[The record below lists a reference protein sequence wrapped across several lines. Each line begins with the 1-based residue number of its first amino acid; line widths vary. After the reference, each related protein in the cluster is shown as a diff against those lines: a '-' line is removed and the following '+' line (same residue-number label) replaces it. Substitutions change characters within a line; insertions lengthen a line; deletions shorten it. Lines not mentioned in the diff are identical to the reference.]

1 MNKLSIKQS
10 ANMSI
15 RPFSL
20 QGRFTLYLILPVLTL
35 LFVMGLI
42 GFLFA
47 RDLLLDQWQESAI
60 LKLERAAHQM
70 DMHLAAVKQGI
81 HLFHD
86 ISGSRHDD
94 SFHAWA
100 LDRLQRQEGIIAA
113 RLRWNT
119 PLEQRHSA
127 AEPHPPA
134 PGMGHGLHAVGKAGG
149 MRRFQSARIR
159 EITAPRFDAGG
170 AHGTISMISELLDE
184 AGAALGRLEVTADF
198 DVMFGHVVESGWWQ
212 SSKAFLVDEN
222 GQVLVC
228 TVPGRHGGIGD
239 TGDPLEKA
247 TFAAMA
253 DKTRGTVW
261 GEGYPPSEISGFFRL
276 AEAPWFLVMIAP
288 GREVLSPIIQFRW
301 VYSIVVIGLILL
313 VSALIRLVTGRVA
326 SEIKTVSQEA
336 LQLSQGKFG
345 DPLPVKSRDEV
356 GELTR
361 SFNLMTSH
369 LRERFQLKQALS
381 LAMEVQQNLLPAAAP
396 SLPGFDIAG
405 RSVYC
410 QETGGDYFD
419 YIFRTADEGRRHLC
433 IAVGDVVG
441 HGISAALLMTT
452 VRALLR
458 IRLDGPGSITEALTD
473 VNRQLCRDT
482 EPSGSFV
489 TLFLLQVEAATG
501 RLAWVRAGH
510 DPALLFSA
518 ATGEIRELNGTGM
531 ALGVDEAYAYQGE
544 SCSRSHTG
552 DILLIGTDGIWETH
566 NARSEKFGKARVGD
580 IMRRH
585 REAPAE
591 AILEAVL
598 RCLEEF
604 RGELPQEDDITLV
617 VLKPASPG

>member
-1 MNKLSIKQS
+1 MKM
-10 ANMSI
+10 AI

-20 QGRFTLYLILPVLTL
+20 QARFTLYLILPVLTL

-42 GFLFA
+42 GFFFA
-47 RDLLLDQWQESAI
+47 RDLLLDQWQESAM

-70 DMHLAAVKQGI
+70 DMHLVAVKQGI

-86 ISGSRHDD
+86 ISGSLHDD

-100 LDRLQRQEGIIAA
+100 LDRLQRQEGIIEA
-113 RLRWNT
+113 RLIWNT
-119 PLEQRHSA
+119 PPEQRYST
-127 AEPHPPA
+127 AEPQPPA
-134 PGMGHGLHAVGKAGG
+134 QGMGPGLRAAGKAGG

-159 EITAPRFDAGG
+159 EITTPRFDAGG

-184 AGAALGRLEVTADF
+184 AGATLGRLEVIADF

-212 SSKAFLVDEN
+212 SSKAFLVDED

-228 TVPGRHGGIGD
+228 TVPGRHGRIGD
-239 TGDPLEKA
+239 TDDPLEKA

-253 DKTRGTVW
+253 DKMRGTVW

-301 VYSIVVIGLILL
+301 VYSIAVIGLILL
-313 VSALIRLVTGRVA
+313 VTALIRLVTGRVA
-326 SEIKTVSQEA
+326 FEIKTVSEAA

-356 GELTR
+356 GELTH

-369 LRERFQLKQALS
+369 LRERLQLKQAIG
-381 LAMEVQQNLLPAAAP
+381 LAMEVQQNLLPAAPP

-419 YIFRTADEGRRHLC
+419 YIFRNGGKGRQHLC

-458 IRLDGPGSITEALTD
+458 IRLDGPGPIAEVLTD
-473 VNRQLCRDT
+473 VNRLLCRDT

-510 DPALLFSA
+510 DPALCFNA
-518 ATGEIRELNGTGM
+518 ANGEIEELNGPGM
-531 ALGVDEAYAYQGE
+531 ALGVDEAFSYPGVSPLGLHA
-544 SCSRSHTG
+544 G
-552 DILLIGTDGIWETH
+552 DIVLIGTDGIWETR
-566 NARSEKFGKARVGD
+566 NAGSKKFGKARVGD

-585 REAPAE
+585 CQEPAE

-598 RCLEEF
+598 CSLEEF

-617 VLKPASPG
+617 VLKAAGPATEMPG

>member
-1 MNKLSIKQS
+1 MKM
-10 ANMSI
+10 AN

-20 QGRFTLYLILPVLTL
+20 QGRFTLYLILPVLAL

-42 GFLFA
+42 GFFFA

-70 DMHLAAVKQGI
+70 DMHLSAVKQGI
-81 HLFHD
+81 RLFHD
-86 ISGSRHDD
+86 ISGSRYNE
-94 SFHAWA
+94 SFYTWA
-100 LDRLQRQEGIIAA
+100 LDRLRRQEGIIDV
-113 RLRWNT
+113 RLGWND
-119 PLEQRHSA
+119 LREQSPPGEEANTSA
-127 AEPHPPA
+127 IV
-134 PGMGHGLHAVGKAGG
+134 MGHGQRAMGKAGG
-149 MRRFQSARIR
+149 MPRYKSARIR
-159 EITAPRFDAGG
+159 EITPPRFDAGG

-184 AGAALGRLEVTADF
+184 TGAALGRLEVTADF
-198 DVMFGHVVESGWWQ
+198 DAMFRHVVESGWWQ

-228 TVPGRHGGIGD
+228 TVPDRDGRIGD

-253 DKTRGTVW
+253 DQTRGTVW

-276 AEAPWFLVMIAP
+276 AEAPWILVMIAP
-288 GREVLSPIIQFRW
+288 GREILSPIVGFRW
-301 VYSIVVIGLILL
+301 VYSTAVIGLILG

-326 SEIKTVSQEA
+326 SEIKTVSEEA

-345 DPLPVKSRDEV
+345 NPLPVKSRDEV

-381 LAMEVQQNLLPAAAP
+381 LAMEVQQNLLPAAP
-396 SLPGFDIAG
+396 VSLPGFDIAG
-405 RSVYC
+405 RSLYC

-419 YIFRTADEGRRHLC
+419 YIFRTGDEGRRHLC

-458 IRLDGPGSITEALTD
+458 IRLDCPGPITEALAD
-473 VNRQLCRDT
+473 VNRLLCRDT

-489 TLFLLQVEAATG
+489 TLFLLQVEAAEG
-501 RLAWVRAGH
+501 RIEWVRAGH
-510 DPALLFSA
+510 DPALLFRA
-518 ATGEIRELNGTGM
+518 ANGQVQELSGPGM
-531 ALGVDEAYAYQGE
+531 ALGVDEAFSYPSASPLGL
-544 SCSRSHTG
+544 HAG
-552 DILLIGTDGIWETH
+552 DIALIGTDGIWETR
-566 NARSEKFGKARVGD
+566 NGRSEKFGKTRVGD
-580 IMRRH
+580 ILRRH
-585 REAPAE
+585 RRDSAE

-598 RCLEEF
+598 NSLEEF
-604 RGELPQEDDITLV
+604 RGGLPQEDDITLV
-617 VLKPASPG
+617 VLKAAAPATEMPG

>member
-1 MNKLSIKQS
+1 M
-10 ANMSI
+10 AI

-35 LFVMGLI
+35 LFVIGLI
-42 GFLFA
+42 GFFFA

-81 HLFHD
+81 LLFHD

-94 SFHAWA
+94 AFHAWA
-100 LDRLQRQEGIIAA
+100 LDRLRRQEGIIDA
-113 RLRWNT
+113 RLNWNS
-119 PLEQRHSA
+119 PQEQPNSA
-127 AEPHPPA
+127 AESHPPA
-134 PGMGHGLHAVGKAGG
+134 TGMGHGVRAMGTAGG

-159 EITAPRFDAGG
+159 EITAPRFDASG
-170 AHGTISMISELLDE
+170 AHGTISMVSELLDE
-184 AGAALGRLEVTADF
+184 TGADIGRLEVIADF
-198 DVMFGHVVESGWWQ
+198 DLMFGHVVESGWWQ

-222 GQVLVC
+222 GQILVC
-228 TVPGRHGGIGD
+228 TVPGRHGKIND

-253 DKTRGTVW
+253 DETRGTVW
-261 GEGYPPSEISGFFRL
+261 GEGYPPSEIGGFFRL
-276 AEAPWFLVMIAP
+276 TEAPWFLVMIAP
-288 GREVLSPIIQFRW
+288 GREILSPIIQFRW
-301 VYSIVVIGLILL
+301 VYSIAVIGLILL
-313 VSALIRLVTGRVA
+313 VTALIRLVTGRVA
-326 SEIKTVSQEA
+326 SEIKTVSEAA
-336 LQLSQGKFG
+336 LQLSKGNFG
-345 DPLPVKSRDEV
+345 DPLQVKSRDEV

-361 SFNLMTSH
+361 SFNLMTSD
-369 LRERFQLKQALS
+369 LRERLQLKQAMG

-396 SLPGFDIAG
+396 SLAGFDIAG

-419 YIFRTADEGRRHLC
+419 YIFRTGDAGIRHLC

-458 IRLDGPGSITEALTD
+458 IRLDGPGPIGEAVTD
-473 VNRQLCRDT
+473 VNRLLCRDT

-489 TLFLLQVEAATG
+489 TLFLLQVEEATG

-510 DPALLFSA
+510 DPALFFCA
-518 ATGEIRELNGTGM
+518 ASGEIQELGGPGM
-531 ALGVDEAYAYQGE
+531 ALGVEEAFSYPVASLPGLA
-544 SCSRSHTG
+544 SG
-552 DILLIGTDGIWETH
+552 DIVLIGTDGIWETR
-566 NARSEKFGKARVGD
+566 NARSEKFGKIRSGE

-585 REAPAE
+585 RQEPSAV
-591 AILEAVL
+591 ILGAVL
-598 RCLEEF
+598 HSLEEF
-604 RGELPQEDDITLV
+604 RGDMPQEDDITLV
-617 VLKPASPG
+617 VLKTAFPE